1 MSATQA
7 SVTNTQVVVKFRRNV
22 SSLSIDMSADNRTT
36 TLGRHIDQH
45 INRLSV
51 HISTDARPICRLIS
65 RPTHLDRQSDR
76 HSTCSTDMS
85 VDISV
90 DTRPICRPIHRS
102 SVGRHNDQY
111 IGRGVHKL
119 HMIRQIYTKTIR
131 SGALDFFS

>member
-7 SVTNTQVVVKFRRNV
+7 SVTNKQVVVKFRRNV
-22 SSLSIDMSADNRTT
+22 SILSIDMSADNRTT
-36 TLGRHIDQH
+36 TLGRHTDQH
-45 INRLSV
+45 IGLLSV

-65 RPTHLDRQSDR
+65 RPTHLGRQSDR
-76 HSTCSTDMS
+76 HSTDMS
-85 VDISV
+85 VDLSV

-102 SVGRHNDQY
+102 SVGRHNDRY

-131 SGALDFFS
+131 SGNLDFFS